1 MADGALDELATRV
14 LEAGGADSRVDA
26 QRLAD
31 ELADDEQA
39 FDALAFSTDGQVLVE
54 LDQGT
59 VDGDLA
65 GPIALEV
72 SADGVLSPFG
82 TAAQTAATSPT

>member
-1 MADGALDELATRV
+1 LTRQISVAAEMASETLCV
-14 LEAGGADSRVDA
+14 
-26 QRLAD
+26 
-31 ELADDEQA
+31 
-39 FDALAFSTDGQVLVE
+39 VE

-72 SADGVLSPFG
+72 SADAVLSPFG